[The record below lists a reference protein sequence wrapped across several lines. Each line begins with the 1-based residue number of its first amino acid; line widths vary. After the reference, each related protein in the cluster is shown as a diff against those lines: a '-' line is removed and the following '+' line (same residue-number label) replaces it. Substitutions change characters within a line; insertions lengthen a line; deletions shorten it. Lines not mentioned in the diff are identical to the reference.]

1 MSTAPCVAFI
11 ALGSNLNNPKAQVMS
26 AQRAL
31 DTIAGTRVL
40 AHSRLVRSPA
50 MGPAGQPEFVNGVSM
65 VETSLDARDLLEA
78 LFAVERAHGRDRS
91 GDRWGP
97 RTLDLD
103 LLLYGNNRIDEPGLA
118 VPHPGLTQRS
128 FVLYPLA
135 ELDPDIDI
143 PGAGNI
149 RDLLAHV
156 PADDLTVIED

>member
-1 MSTAPCVAFI
+1 
-11 ALGSNLNNPKAQVMS
+11 MS

-65 VETSLDARDLLEA
+65 VETSLDARDLLKA

-103 LLLYGNNRIDEPGLA
+103 LLLYGNKRIDEPGLA